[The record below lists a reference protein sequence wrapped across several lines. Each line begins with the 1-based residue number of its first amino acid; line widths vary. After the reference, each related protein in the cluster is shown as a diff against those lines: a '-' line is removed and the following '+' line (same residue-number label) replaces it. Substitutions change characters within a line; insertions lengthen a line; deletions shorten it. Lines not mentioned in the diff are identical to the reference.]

1 VNFFAAFQS
10 EVFRPL
16 VTLLIPGAL
25 AISTW
30 CIALCWQFPKL
41 HEAMAAHSSESYLIL
56 FFVIVATGISVEDLG
71 AKIEIRFDESANK
84 ASDGDFDKEWYTY
97 LRTAFVADPIGRGYA
112 RTLVLRLK
120 FQLGIML
127 ASCISGLGIV
137 WLLWLG
143 MDCRV
148 AITLLLMSA
157 ALSAWNYKAAR
168 DVHGAL
174 ERVRKELCGEIR
186 IIAPEKSG
194 NTPVPTH

>member
-56 FFVIVATGISVEDLG
+56 FFVITAVGISVEDLG
-71 AKIEIRFDESANK
+71 ARIELRFDESANK
-84 ASDGDFDKEWYTY
+84 ASDGDFDEEWFAY

-127 ASCISGLGIV
+127 SSFIAGLGLL

-143 MDCRV
+143 MDRGGAV
-148 AITLLLMSA
+148 ILFLLA
-157 ALSAWNYKAAR
+157 AGLSIWNYKAAR
-168 DVHGAL
+168 DVHDAL
-174 ERVRKELCGEIR
+174 EKVRKELCGDIR
-186 IIAPEKSG
+186 IIAAAKS
-194 NTPVPTH
+194 